1 MVEISVVIPVYKTE
15 AYVDELAARLQRVL
29 KDLVTRHEIIFIDD
43 GSPDNSWKLI
53 DSLANR
59 FSQVRGIKL
68 SRNFGQHSAI
78 AAGLRHASGDWVV
91 VMDGDLQDLPE
102 DIPALYKTAIDGA
115 KIVVAKRVT
124 RDEKY
129 LKKFASKLFYKLFA
143 SLTGSSLTH
152 QHGNFGIYSRKV
164 IDSINQM
171 PENERSFGLFAEW
184 VGFDRAEILV
194 DRAKRDY
201 GNSSYTFVSL
211 IRLAS
216 KSIIS
221 YSNKPLYF
229 VTTLGL
235 IIFVASTS
243 FAFFLF
249 VRYLLFGVE
258 AQGWTSLMV
267 ALFLNSG
274 LIIGTLGILGIYVG
288 SIFTEVKHRPQ
299 YIIDL
304 DTQDF

>member
-1 MVEISVVIPVYKTE
+1 
-15 AYVDELAARLQRVL
+15 
-29 KDLVTRHEIIFIDD
+29 
-43 GSPDNSWKLI
+43 
-53 DSLANR
+53 
-59 FSQVRGIKL
+59 
-68 SRNFGQHSAI
+68 
-78 AAGLRHASGDWVV
+78 
-91 VMDGDLQDLPE
+91 
-102 DIPALYKTAIDGA
+102 
-115 KIVVAKRVT
+115 
-124 RDEKY
+124 
-129 LKKFASKLFYKLFA
+129 
-143 SLTGSSLTH
+143 
-152 QHGNFGIYSRKV
+152 
-164 IDSINQM
+164 M